1 MKIEIEIFGVM
12 QLISCN
18 DHTFV

>member
-18 DHTFV
+18 GHTFV